1 MSIPSFR
8 LDGKRALITG
18 AGKGIGAAAA
28 EALAAFGAE
37 VTLVARTRADIEGVA
52 AAIDAAGGKAS
63 WKVADVTDKAAI
75 TALIEDGD
83 ANDILVNNAGM
94 NRTDTFI
101 DVKEEDFDAI
111 YALNVRA
118 CFFTAQA
125 FARRLVREGRK
136 GSIVNMSSQMGH
148 VGAAT
153 RSVYCGTKWAIE
165 GMTKAIAVDLAPAGI
180 RVNTVCPT
188 FVETPMASG
197 FLKSDA
203 FKAEV
208 LSKIKLGRIGT
219 VGDIT
224 GAVVFLASDASALM
238 TGSSIVV
245 DGGWTAD

>member
-18 AGKGIGAAAA
+18 AGRGIGAAAA
-28 EALAAFGAE
+28 EALAAFGAQ
-37 VTLVARTRADIEGVA
+37 VTLVSRTGSDIEDLA
-52 AAIDAAGGKAS
+52 AKINASGGKAS
-63 WKVADVTDKAAI
+63 WKVGDVTDRRAMAA
-75 TALIEDGD
+75 LVDDGEAHD
-83 ANDILVNNAGM
+83 VLVNNAGM

-118 CFFTAQA
+118 CFFAAQDL
-125 FARRLVREGRK
+125 ARRLVREGRP
-136 GSIVNMSSQMGH
+136 GSIINMSSQMGH

-165 GMTKAIAVDLAPAGI
+165 GMTKAIAVDLAPAGV
-180 RVNTVCPT
+180 RVNTICPT
-188 FVETPMASG
+188 FVETPLANS
-197 FLKSDA
+197 FLKSDG

-238 TGSSIVV
+238 TGSSIIV